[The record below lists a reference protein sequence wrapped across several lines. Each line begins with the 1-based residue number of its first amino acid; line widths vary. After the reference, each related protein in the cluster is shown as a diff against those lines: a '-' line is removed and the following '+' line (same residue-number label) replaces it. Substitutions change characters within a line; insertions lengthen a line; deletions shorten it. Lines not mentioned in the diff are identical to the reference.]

1 MGVWHCAL
9 DMHTQRLVH
18 KVENLSELAI
28 PKKAMNQFWMPPL
41 QPLQKKKRYMWGS
54 PANPLTFLLLSQRPE
69 NPE

>member
-1 MGVWHCAL
+1 MGAWHCAL

-41 QPLQKKKRYMWGS
+41 QPLQKKRVHVGVPCQS
-54 PANPLTFLLLSQRPE
+54 LNLPSAFPE
-69 NPE
+69 A